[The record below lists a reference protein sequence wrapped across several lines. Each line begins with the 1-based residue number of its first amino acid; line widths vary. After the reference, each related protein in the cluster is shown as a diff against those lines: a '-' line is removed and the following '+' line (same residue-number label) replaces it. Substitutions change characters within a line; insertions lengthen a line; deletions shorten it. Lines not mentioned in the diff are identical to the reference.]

1 MFLFNSSFKCFYV
14 KRYSIE
20 RNVAKPT
27 CPALCKLD
35 DPIEKDCEI
44 GNLLQ
49 SGFLNSRGI
58 SVVKSPRYGC
68 SNYFKSEICIY
79 NISMPCKDSHIKIS
93 DEGSEIDIAEGDS
106 VEIIDYKKH
115 NVYQS
120 ITGSDKSLL
129 QNIPIHTSDF
139 LVLFL
144 SERDSTQG
152 AGFKLQFEC
161 PVINEDNDNDDC
173 NDPSG
178 SGAKFEKNI

>member
-1 MFLFNSSFKCFYV
+1 
-14 KRYSIE
+14 
-20 RNVAKPT
+20 
-27 CPALCKLD
+27 
-35 DPIEKDCEI
+35 
-44 GNLLQ
+44 
-49 SGFLNSRGI
+49 
-58 SVVKSPRYGC
+58 
-68 SNYFKSEICIY
+68 
-79 NISMPCKDSHIKIS
+79 MPCKDSHIKIS
-93 DEGSEIDIAEGDS
+93 DEGSDIDIAEGDS

-161 PVINEDNDNDDC
+161 PVIKNKDNDSDDDNDSNDD
-173 NDPSG
+173 NDGSG
-178 SGAKFEKNI
+178 SGTVLE